1 MPRGKG
7 STAGNIRTRYS
18 KSGNISDCVLGSFIQ
33 SAPFKF
39 HRRRPR
45 LCISVCKL
53 PLLQSGGG
61 YGGLAAAA
69 PRGPPLLLPTSPA
82 YAFSLQTHSYND
94 GISNLLTKFGS
105 YVRFCVL
112 SYHADVVVL
121 FPFLS
126 IRCGLVW
133 LEGLGAEITWQD
145 WNLLAMDL
153 GLEDIIP
160 SGRLVL
166 QPKSM
171 EVFDADFGW
180 IRQSVSVCELAAQV
194 GHISSL
200 YRTSFDRSKS
210 CLVSL
215 LSSQIWRESLVL
227 PHEWCAKFF
236 LEIIST
242 LQIGF

>member
-105 YVRFCVL
+105 YVRFLCIEL
-112 SYHADVVVL
+112 SCGCGCSL
-121 FPFLS
+121 SFPFHSLRFGL
-126 IRCGLVW
+126 IR
-133 LEGLGAEITWQD
+133 
-145 WNLLAMDL
+145 
-153 GLEDIIP
+153 
-160 SGRLVL
+160 R
-166 QPKSM
+166 
-171 EVFDADFGW
+171 
-180 IRQSVSVCELAAQV
+180 IRS
-194 GHISSL
+194 
-200 YRTSFDRSKS
+200 
-210 CLVSL
+210 
-215 LSSQIWRESLVL
+215 
-227 PHEWCAKFF
+227 
-236 LEIIST
+236 
-242 LQIGF
+242 